1 MGEKQRQEEEMKDKE
16 PERKVEDSK
25 DDNKEDESL
34 ILETAPDDTLVME
47 IDQNDIVTE
56 ETETKPVQESEPE
69 IPSEPGQVTS
79 LRKFGG
85 GAGGGNNEE
94 RKRGW
99 GSSKVTN
106 GVSISSD
113 SLKDIVP
120 DIKPLMSNTEAVIET
135 EEGETVSVESDPEVA
150 GPKVPDAVKKEKDE
164 PVKKKKRITLTEDEN
179 ETNFIV
185 ITNLTRPFTVKS
197 FQEMLKRTG
206 SIEDFWIDRIKSTCC
221 VQFSSS
227 DQASETK
234 MALNGVAWPVGN
246 PKTLKVAFTTEEQ
259 MKAYKE
265 TADGVEILWRW
276 W

>member
-1 MGEKQRQEEEMKDKE
+1 
-16 PERKVEDSK
+16 
-25 DDNKEDESL
+25 
-34 ILETAPDDTLVME
+34 
-47 IDQNDIVTE
+47 
-56 ETETKPVQESEPE
+56 
-69 IPSEPGQVTS
+69 
-79 LRKFGG
+79 
-85 GAGGGNNEE
+85 
-94 RKRGW
+94 
-99 GSSKVTN
+99 
-106 GVSISSD
+106 
-113 SLKDIVP
+113 
-120 DIKPLMSNTEAVIET
+120 LMSNTEAVIET

-221 VQFSSS
+221 VQFSTS

-234 MALNGVAWPVGN
+234 MALNGVTWPVGN
-246 PKTLKVAFTTEEQ
+246 PKTLKVSFTTEEQ

-265 TADGVEILWRW
+265 TADGVLKASGDAGDRLSGVREWDRNKMGEKRDGDKRQDRERRPDRDREVRIRERSGERKSPQAPTKSLEELFKKTSATPAIYWKPLSEKQIQQRIELRNKKLMEAKIMKEMQDTKETLQKSRDLIASRSPP
-276 W
+276 